1 MRRPQLTTRN
11 YIEGIRNRDRAI
23 LGRAITLVE
32 SDNFD
37 HRMQAQELLQNLLP
51 DTGGAH
57 RIGISGVPG
66 AGKSTFIEA
75 LGVRLVEEG
84 HRVAV
89 LAVDPSSTR
98 TKGSILGDKTR
109 MEQLSSRDAAFI
121 RPSPTGG
128 SLGGVGRKT
137 RETILVCEAAGFDVI
152 LVETVGVG
160 QSETLV
166 AEIVDSYLVLVLAGA
181 GDELQGIKRG
191 VLELADIV
199 AVNKA
204 DGNNVTAADAARVQY
219 EQVFHLFRPP
229 DNGHWNPRVLTCSAL
244 TGDGLDE
251 VWKVFEEHRTTLER
265 HDLLDKRRSRQR
277 IQWMWSMVDE
287 ALMEAVR
294 THPDVASQ
302 IGALESDVFQG
313 TITASAAAEKILEA
327 FKLTS

>member
-1 MRRPQLTTRN
+1 MKRPQLTTRD

-32 SDNFD
+32 SNNTD
-37 HRMQAQELLQNLLP
+37 HRRQAQELLKTLLP

-75 LGVRLVEEG
+75 LGVHLVEEG

-109 MEQLSSRDAAFI
+109 MEQLSARDAAFI

-191 VLELADIV
+191 ILELADIV

-204 DGNNVTAADAARVQY
+204 DGNNVTAADAARAQY

-229 DNGHWNPRVLTCSAL
+229 DNGHWDPRVLTCSAL
-244 TGDGLDE
+244 TGDGLND
-251 VWKVFEEHRTTLER
+251 VWKVFEEHRMTLEQY
-265 HDLLDKRRSRQR
+265 DLLDKRRSRQR

-294 THPDVASQ
+294 THPNVASQ
-302 IGALESDVFQG
+302 IEALESDVLRG
-313 TITASAAAEKILEA
+313 TTTASAAAEKILEA
-327 FKLTS
+327 FKLPS